1 VSTPLEMLQL
11 QSIIH
16 DVSAYLTCG
25 LQNST
30 DTLEQLERA
39 FDNIKRK
46 LFRELHNIV
55 RKQVFPAPMDEDATE
70 SLAVAPGG
78 KDAHSGQG
86 QGEAEWTSED
96 DLDDAAVVNTGFTQ
110 KG

>member
-1 VSTPLEMLQL
+1 MRQM

-16 DVSAYLTCG
+16 DVSACLTCG

-46 LFRELHNIV
+46 LFWELHNIV
-55 RKQVFPAPMDEDATE
+55 RKQVFPAPMDEDTTVSLVVAT
-70 SLAVAPGG
+70 GG

-86 QGEAEWTSED
+86 QGEAELTSED
-96 DLDDAAVVNTGFTQ
+96 DLDDAVVVDTVHAQ
-110 KG
+110 KR